1 MKENAIFLNAHL
13 KNFEKKLRAVLQTAG
28 NNALVTVHLAYNTF
42 AAQRDVITF
51 FQTQEKE
58 IDFQVMKL
66 IISVWSASGNCS
78 FSFC

>member
-1 MKENAIFLNAHL
+1 MHWLLSMHID
-13 KNFEKKLRAVLQTAG
+13 
-28 NNALVTVHLAYNTF
+28 TF

-51 FQTQEKE
+51 FQTQEKK